1 LILILALLTCGDC
14 HQEIVQ
20 RFSRSPM
27 GRTSGAVQASSEPA
41 ASFFHEPSRTRFEIV
56 RSEGKLELRWL
67 AQKQDLPF
75 FIGSGRMGRSYA
87 FLEDGYLYE
96 APVGYYSNRRA
107 WDAAPGYEHDSA
119 PDLARPITTECLY
132 CHASGARA
140 LPGTLNRIA
149 DTSALHGVGCE
160 RCHGDGVEHSEHPR
174 SGNIVN
180 PAKLSERLRDSV
192 CEQCHL
198 AGEVRLSIAGK
209 KLEDF
214 RPGMELANFLQVFVN
229 ADSKQGVRVNGHAE
243 ALGQS
248 RCRIASGEKLWC
260 GTCHDPHAATVSY
273 RERCLQCHQPAQCP
287 SPSAQHGECVE
298 CHMPKARAF
307 DGGHTV
313 FTDHSISR
321 RPAHRSDRVPVKELR
336 PYFAGPQA
344 KGMADRNLGIA
355 YGDVGQLEQS
365 WKYLRAAVT
374 AGARDPALYTRV
386 AAMLQADGRY
396 DQAEVYYRES
406 LAMDADQLGAA
417 AGLASLLEHAGR
429 KSEAGE
435 FRRRAITLCPRQ
447 ATKHAT
453 AASK

>member
-1 LILILALLTCGDC
+1 MAISSFVG
-14 HQEIVQ
+14 
-20 RFSRSPM
+20 SRNDRIYSSSSDRPVWA
-27 GRTSGAVQASSEPA
+27 GATP
-41 ASFFHEPSRTRFEIV
+41 
-56 RSEGKLELRWL
+56 G
-67 AQKQDLPF
+67 
-75 FIGSGRMGRSYA
+75 
-87 FLEDGYLYE
+87 
-96 APVGYYSNRRA
+96 
-107 WDAAPGYEHDSA
+107 GYEHDRT
-119 PDLARPITTECLY
+119 PDLSRPITPECLF

-140 LPGTLNRIA
+140 IPGTLNRIV

-160 RCHGDGVEHSEHPR
+160 RCHGDGVEHSKHPR
-174 SGNIVN
+174 RGNIVN
-180 PAKLSERLRDSV
+180 PTKLSGRLRDSV

-198 AGEVRLSIAGK
+198 AGEVRLSLSGK

-243 ALGQS
+243 ALARS

-273 RERCLQCHQPAQCP
+273 RERCLQCHQAAQCP
-287 SPSAQHGECVE
+287 SPSAQRGECIE

-321 RPAHRSDRVPVKELR
+321 RPAYPSDRVQVKELR
-336 PYFAGPQA
+336 PYFAGPQT

-355 YGDVGQLEQS
+355 YSDLGQLEQS
-365 WKYLRAAVT
+365 WRYLRAAVK

-396 DQAEVYYRES
+396 EQAEVYYRES
-406 LAMDADQLGAA
+406 LAMDDDQLGAV
-417 AGLASLLEHAGR
+417 AGLASLLERAGR
-429 KSEAGE
+429 KNEAEE

-447 ATKHAT
+447 ATKYQKAAT
-453 AASK
+453 AISK